1 MATKGTDKTLT
12 IEQLTTA
19 LGKGAVEIWSDLPAE
34 IQHELFEAAIACHG
48 EELRHDLALFLHER
62 HARTDPQ
69 GRSTQE
75 SDRFGG

>member
-19 LGKGAVEIWSDLPAE
+19 LGKGAVEIWSDLPPE

-48 EELRHDLALFLHER
+48 DGLRHDLALFLHE
-62 HARTDPQ
+62 HHVRTDLQ
-69 GRSTQE
+69 GRNTRE
-75 SDRFGG
+75 TDRPGG

>member
-1 MATKGTDKTLT
+1 MATTATRTD
-12 IEQLTTA
+12 EQLTNA
-19 LGKGAVEIWSDLPAE
+19 LGKGVIEIWSDLPPE
-34 IQHELFEAAIACHG
+34 VQHELFEAAIACHG